1 MEEETTDI
9 RQCREYLRQL
19 GFGPRELAVLD
30 PSDSE
35 DIARQLASELSLPMR
50 NTLVSFVEKLV
61 QDSKEPAKLAA
72 RADGQLASYVEW
84 INTWGVPEAATE
96 FVSEWVP
103 PVGTKKLRPGKTIAP
118 EEERGA
124 RLQRLLEI
132 WTGQLLEELRHMDAP
147 VLKKLESC
155 LDRVAAERML
165 PGKTRATTVKRYVS
179 YYRQWRQWL
188 HEAKSVSMPGTEADL
203 IDYLMARW
211 EEPCGRTIPE
221 VLLKSVTWMER
232 VAEFPDSSR
241 TTTGRAVW
249 SIKDR
254 IVEALSI
261 DAPVT
266 KRAPRYPVFL
276 LAAIERYVMDESE
289 PAIWRVLAWAKLVK
303 VWACLRWDD
312 LQEIKPAELTFA
324 DGRVNYLAQDEDV
337 RPQTA
342 SQRAPGLRERKGLLC
357 GLALARLGL

>member
-1 MEEETTDI
+1 MGDEPADI

-19 GFGPRELAVLD
+19 GFGHRELAVLD
-30 PSDSE
+30 PSDSK
-35 DIARQLASELSLPMR
+35 DIARQLASELNLPTR

-84 INTWGVPEAATE
+84 INSWGGPRGSDRDRQRVGATCWRQEIAFREDDSSGRRERSTSASLAGNLDGAASGRAPAYGCASVE
-96 FVSEWVP
+96 EI
-103 PVGTKKLRPGKTIAP
+103 GKLSGQDSCRKDATGENPGHDSQ
-118 EEERGA
+118 EVR
-124 RLQRLLEI
+124 
-132 WTGQLLEELRHMDAP
+132 QLLS
-147 VLKKLESC
+147 K
-155 LDRVAAERML
+155 
-165 PGKTRATTVKRYVS
+165 
-179 YYRQWRQWL
+179 WRQWL
-188 HEAKSVSMPGTEADL
+188 QEAKAVSMPGTEADL
-203 IDYLMARW
+203 IGCLMARW

-221 VLLKSVTWMER
+221 ILLKAVTWMER

-276 LAAIERYVMDESE
+276 LAIIERDTS
-289 PAIWRVLAWAKLVK
+289 WTK
-303 VWACLRWDD
+303 
-312 LQEIKPAELTFA
+312 
-324 DGRVNYLAQDEDV
+324 
-337 RPQTA
+337 A
-342 SQRAPGLRERKGLLC
+342 SRRYGVS
-357 GLALARLGL
+357 